1 MNYGFLGI
9 RKIGTLFESHCNG
22 GLLGSKRP
30 MVFRHAQT
38 SGGDLPSNRA
48 SSRLLR
54 KTKQAIAVL
63 CLVGLSGF
71 VGGFLVFA
79 DQVSTN
85 MPPAAPHADAIVA
98 LTGGPQRINDAVN
111 LLANGFAKKLLISG
125 VNDKISVDQLKR
137 AIPSGE
143 PYFQCCIDVGYQA
156 RDTRGN
162 ANESRDW
169 ARTNGFTSLIVVTSA
184 YHMPRSLA
192 ELERVMP
199 DVDLIAYPVHHA
211 DMNLDR
217 WTREFGT
224 FRLLMVEYLKY
235 LVARLG

>member
-1 MNYGFLGI
+1 M
-9 RKIGTLFESHCNG
+9 FESHCNSG
-22 GLLGSKRP
+22 VLGSKGA
-30 MVFRHAQT
+30 MVIRHART
-38 SGGDLPSNRA
+38 SGGDLPSNRS

-54 KTKQAIAVL
+54 KVKRAIAVL

-71 VGGFLVFA
+71 IGGFLVFA
-79 DQVSTN
+79 DQVSTAV
-85 MPPAAPHADAIVA
+85 PPAAPRADAIVA

-111 LLANGFAKKLLISG
+111 LLANGSAKKLLISG
-125 VNDKISVDQLKR
+125 VNEQISLAQLKR
-137 AIPSGE
+137 AIPNGE
-143 PYFQCCIDVGYQA
+143 PYFQCCIDVGYMA

-162 ANESRDW
+162 ASESRDW
-169 ARTNGFTSLIVVTSA
+169 AETNGFTSLIVVTSA

-199 DVDLIAYPVHHA
+199 DIDLIAYPVHA
-211 DMNLDR
+211 DMNLNQ
-217 WTREFGT
+217 WTHEFSI